1 MARQVIMWILIF
13 TVCGVT
19 PVILAE
25 DKFYCHNLQYA
36 GPIKDVIVMK
46 PTKLAEKTSNAAKIG
61 IGFAKTMISNTL
73 GDIPVVGSIL
83 SALFDE
89 IADVYGPGGGLDPED
104 VYNSL
109 KAEIDKLKEYMD
121 QEILEA
127 KLEDIKNAFG
137 TRNGGILS
145 YAMYCQKTYKND
157 AEDMAP
163 CLENV
168 NALLTSQYHNFLPPD
183 GKPVSF
189 YESSLPLFRMYGQL
203 YVDTLLEM
211 IGAAR
216 KRGKESQAAAK
227 ADTLI
232 NKVARFKE
240 HYEESVKKIKAHH
253 TAVHI
258 MPENNGNCA
267 PLPHVGVTM
276 CVCSIAIGPNKFD
289 EAEIKKKGKSSKDWC
304 IGLYYNSNTHPCSR
318 AKRDYKTGSYHI
330 TRELA
335 IQSYWEKQ
343 VGETV
348 MNWVKI
354 ANELKPLK
362 ENMKRSLSFRERI
375 QFDQEV
381 AAYHARVNHG
391 M

>member
-1 MARQVIMWILIF
+1 MARQTILWILIF
-13 TVCGVT
+13 TVCRVT

-145 YAMYCQKTYKND
+145 YAMYCQKTYKN

-304 IGLYYNSNTHPCSR
+304 VGLYYNSNTHPCSR